1 MHMHKLI
8 KIYFLRFKYFVWF
21 HTPEII
27 WLTLAS
33 PIREYRQNQY
43 NEKFKS
49 YGVLNPDKTF
59 YVIRKRPPGYGFFA
73 NFNHVI
79 AGLIYAKSRNFIPVV
94 DMENY
99 WMDEINSLQKINGT
113 YNSWLYFF
121 EEVSGYSLDEVY
133 RSKNVVLSRGSQILP
148 NKHYLNDKTMSYI
161 SSRKH
166 LDELHEVFQEY
177 IKINFFASKYIDQ
190 KRKDL
195 VWNPVNTLGISVRGT
210 GYKTGRAGNMRLP
223 ELNFII
229 QSIRDICLK
238 KSYTNL
244 YIMTEDFKL
253 YKSLEKNLKDF
264 TVIPSIRFDPDLSV
278 DAWQNSQRVSSDGTI
293 RMGYKKT
300 LDYLTEV
307 FLLSECMTT
316 VCIPTNANLFM
327 LLINYNLNHE
337 RYEILTDKLVKI

>member
-1 MHMHKLI
+1 MSRLVS
-8 KIYFLRFKYFVWF
+8 IYYFFKYKLRNNLPKKVIS
-21 HTPEII
+21 II
-27 WLTLAS
+27 PRYLS
-33 PIREYRQNQY
+33 IRQVESFLEEY
-43 NEKFKS
+43 KS
-49 YGVLNPDKTF
+49 FGKLNPEKTF
-59 YVIRKRPPGYGFFA
+59 YVIRRTPPGWGFYSNIF
-73 NFNHVI
+73 FVLQ
-79 AGLIYAKSRNFIPVV
+79 GLEYAKKNGFIPVV

-133 RSKNVVLSRGSQILP
+133 QSKNVVLSRGSQILP
-148 NKHYLNDKTMSYI
+148 NNHYLNDKTMSYI

-177 IKINFFASKYIDQ
+177 IKLNFFASKYIDQ

-195 VWNPVNTLGISVRGT
+195 VWNPLNTLGISVRGT

-253 YKSLEKNLKDF
+253 YKSLEKNLQDF
-264 TVIPSIRFDPDLSV
+264 TVIPSMRFDPDLSV
-278 DAWQNSQRVSSDGTI
+278 DAWQNSQRVSTDGTI

-327 LLINYNLNHE
+327 HLVNYNLNHE